1 MADPQHIE
9 WLLEGIQEW
18 NERRQNNPFKPDLS
32 STNIHMAFQ
41 QAGKLI
47 DGVRIPLGGINLS
60 DACLVEA
67 TLRHSDLNGADLTG
81 AQLTRGDLTGSD
93 LTCAKLIKGNLT
105 GANLSE
111 VELKNA
117 NCHDANLKDANLA
130 GAGLSKTN
138 LVGANL
144 IGANLTAS
152 EPWKAYLHYGPCCS
166 FTDMCAPKTQP
177 PPLKF
182 ITTVADLIE
191 EIRKKREKSND
202 PEERFYFRGESQ
214 NEWDLKPSIER
225 GNTREFESSNLVD
238 LLTRRPE
245 EFTGLTSALAQWV
258 LAQHHGLKTRFLD
271 ITKNPMV
278 GLFNACEKNCDRT
291 GRLHI
296 FRARPELIQPFS
308 SDPVSVV
315 SNFARLSPKDQGLL
329 LGKADQ
335 EFRDLVNYGRSE
347 QYKEAMGRLYQ
358 LIQIEKP
365 YFAERIDPKDFYRVF
380 IVEPQMSSERIRAQS
395 GAFLISAFHERFE
408 EEEVLSHPNQ
418 PPTYQH
424 RTLLIKGPRKS
435 NILRELETLN
445 ITRETLFPGL
455 DSSASAINE
464 FRRRQEQEQAEL
476 REKREKEVK
485 GIDDDIFGY

>member
-1 MADPQHIE
+1 MVDPQHIE

-18 NERRQNNPFKPDLS
+18 NGRRQNNPFKPDLS

-47 DGVRIPLGGINLS
+47 GRVRIPLGGINLS

-67 TLRHSDLNGADLTG
+67 TLRHSDLNGADLTR
-81 AQLTRGDLTGSD
+81 AQLTRVELTGSD
-93 LTCAKLIKGNLT
+93 LTDAKLINGNLT

-111 VELKNA
+111 VDLKNA
-117 NCHDANLKDANLA
+117 DCSDANLKDANLA
-130 GAGLSKTN
+130 GAGLSETN
-138 LVGANL
+138 LIGANL

-152 EPWKAYLHYGPCCS
+152 EPWKAYLHSGPSRS
-166 FTDMCAPKTQP
+166 FMDMCASKTQP
-177 PPLKF
+177 PPKF

-214 NEWDLKPSIER
+214 NEWGLKPSIAR

-278 GLFNACEKNCDRT
+278 GLFNACEENHDHT

-296 FRARPELIQPFS
+296 FRARPELIKPFS
-308 SDPVSVV
+308 SDTVSVV

-335 EFRDLVNYGRSE
+335 GFKDLVNYGISE
-347 QYKEAMGRLYQ
+347 QYNEAMGRLYQ

-365 YFAERIDPKDFYRVF
+365 YFAERINPKDFYRVF
-380 IVEPQMSSERIRAQS
+380 IVEPQMSSERIRVQS

-408 EEEVLSHPNQ
+408 EEEVLNHPNQ

-424 RTLLIKGPRKS
+424 RTLLIKGPRKKD
-435 NILRELETLN
+435 ILRELETLN

-464 FRRRQEQEQAEL
+464 FRRRQEQEHAEL
-476 REKREKEVK
+476 REQMEETVRK
-485 GIDDDIFGY
+485 IDDDMFGY